1 MREDAP
7 PTVDPMIA
15 GERRC
20 MKNSKII
27 ALDCDGV
34 LLDYGL
40 AYGDAWS
47 RAFSEAPILY
57 NPNAYWPIDRWNV
70 PTLSGQA
77 LEQLR
82 SAFDEVFWSS
92 IPAIDGALEACQLLV
107 NAGYELVCV
116 TAISDLHLPARRH
129 NLEALG
135 FPIADVIATANEA
148 SRQSPKAFA
157 LNALNCTAFVEDF
170 APYLVGV
177 DETIHKALILRD
189 PDGSPNVGQALEL
202 ANSTHGNL
210 SDFAHWW
217 CGALNGKAQS

>member
-7 PTVDPMIA
+7 PEVDSMIT
-15 GERRC
+15 GEGRC

-40 AYGDAWS
+40 AYGVAWN
-47 RAFSEAPILY
+47 RAFGEAPILH
-57 NPNAYWPIDRWNV
+57 NPNAYSPIDRWKV
-70 PTLSGQA
+70 PMLSGQA

-82 SAFDEVFWSS
+82 GAFDEVFWSS

-107 NAGYELVCV
+107 DAGHELVCV
-116 TAISDLHLPARRH
+116 TAISDLHQPARRRSQKR
-129 NLEALG
+129 LG
-135 FPIADVIATANEA
+135 FDCDVMQLREA
-148 SRQSPKAFA
+148 SRRNPKAFA
-157 LNALNCTAFVEDF
+157 LNALIALPLWTTLRHIWSRRRNHPQSSYLEDQTV
-170 APYLVGV
+170 AQTWASV
-177 DETIHKALILRD
+177 
-189 PDGSPNVGQALEL
+189 EL

-217 CGALNGKAQS
+217 CGH